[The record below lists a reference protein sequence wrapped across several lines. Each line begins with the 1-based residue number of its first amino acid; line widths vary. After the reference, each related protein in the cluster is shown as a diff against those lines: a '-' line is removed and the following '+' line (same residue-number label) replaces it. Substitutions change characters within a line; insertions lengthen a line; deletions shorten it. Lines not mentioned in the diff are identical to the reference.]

1 MFKVSNASL
10 AIAAF
15 ALVGCGQDGFR
26 KEVTESRIV
35 NPVAAAPAGFPA
47 GHAHPAGDDTA
58 PVQWQLPEGWT
69 LSPPRPVRLAT
80 FSVAGNGDID
90 CYLTSL
96 SGNAGGI
103 EANVDRWRGQV
114 GLPPATPEELA
125 AMPKIEMLGREATL
139 VEAAGEFQGM
149 DGAAKAGW
157 MLLGAAVELDGGT
170 LFAKMTGPE
179 QAVRAEKDRFVAIC
193 NSIEAVAR

>member
-1 MFKVSNASL
+1 MFKLFGACFFILTLVL
-10 AIAAF
+10 A
-15 ALVGCGQDGFR
+15 GCGQGGFR
-26 KEVTESRIV
+26 KEITETRRV
-35 NPVAAAPAGFPA
+35 NPVAASPTALPAS
-47 GHAHPAGDDTA
+47 HAHPPAVAAA
-58 PVQWQLPEGWT
+58 PFEWQLPEGWT

-80 FSVAGNGDID
+80 FSVAGNGDVD

-103 EANVDRWRGQV
+103 EANVNRWRGQL

-125 AMPKIEMLGREATL
+125 AMPKIEMLGRQATL

-149 DGAAKAGW
+149 DSEARPGW
-157 MLLGAAVELDGGT
+157 MLLGAVVELDGET

-179 QAVRAEKDRFVAIC
+179 QAVRAEKDLFVSFC